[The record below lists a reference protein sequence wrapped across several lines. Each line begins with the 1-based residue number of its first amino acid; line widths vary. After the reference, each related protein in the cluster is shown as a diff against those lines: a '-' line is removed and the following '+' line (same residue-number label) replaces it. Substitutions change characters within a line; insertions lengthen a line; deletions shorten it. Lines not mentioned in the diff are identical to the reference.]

1 MVKVTD
7 KIRNKLALN
16 ELAFN
21 NNAKYAKPGLAF
33 QIYEESGVILP
44 PSRDGERER
53 EGGGDFRSQDLV
65 VYYGLRLHLCSN
77 NWMCEARPLVARTAH
92 CQSYRIDIGN

>member
-53 EGGGDFRSQDLV
+53 GGG
-65 VYYGLRLHLCSN
+65 G
-77 NWMCEARPLVARTAH
+77 
-92 CQSYRIDIGN
+92 I